1 MDVTKMDEGYVKY
14 SADHTEAP
22 AAAVKIPL
30 WEELDEA
37 RTRLYDC
44 GLIGALPN
52 GVGFGNVSVRV
63 KDGEFLVSGTA
74 TGNRRVLGPDGYC
87 MVTAIDIDKNRVTT
101 SGPVKASAESMSH
114 GAIYRA
120 CPSARIVIH
129 IHSRKIF
136 DGMLRDDCPR
146 TPADVPYGTP
156 EMARAIIACVKE
168 QEGSPGAIVMA
179 GHDEGVIAWGASVKE
194 ALDLVLGLYHNY
206 DLHGYKEN

>member
-1 MDVTKMDEGYVKY
+1 VNKTDEGYVKY
-14 SADHTEAP
+14 TADHTEAP
-22 AAAVKIPL
+22 AAVAEIPL
-30 WEELDEA
+30 WKELDEA

-44 GLIGALPN
+44 GLIGALSN
-52 GVGFGNVSVRV
+52 GVGFGNVSVKV

-74 TGNRRVLGPDGYC
+74 TGNRRVLGSEGYC
-87 MVTAIDIDKNRVTT
+87 MVTAFDIDENRVTT

-120 CPSARIVIH
+120 CLSARVVIH

-136 DGMLRDDCPR
+136 DGMLRDNYPR
-146 TPADVPYGTP
+146 TPADAPYGTP

-168 QEGSPGAIVMA
+168 RGEVPGVIVMA

-194 ALDLVLGLYHNY
+194 TLDLVLDLYHKY
-206 DLHGYKEN
+206 S